1 MARKI
6 EKKRAE
12 NDLHLP
18 LGKEN
23 YKLMVIGF
31 VIIVIGFLL
40 MIGTEDIYSFRK
52 ITLSVI
58 IIMIGYL
65 FEIYAIMKKPK
76 AQERDVE

>member
-1 MARKI
+1 MAKKI
-6 EKKRAE
+6 EKKRTDP
-12 NDLHLP
+12 DLHLP

-23 YKLMVIGF
+23 YKLMAIGF
-31 VIIVIGFLL
+31 VIIVVGFLL

-52 ITLSVI
+52 ISLSVI
-58 IIMIGYL
+58 VIMIGYL